1 MDRVQLSWANVAT
14 HSEQECD
21 ANRRRP
27 GRVVCEKLRCRSGR
41 VVDLSVTGAKLS
53 LRSWIAPRKG
63 KRRTLSFQTLMGETD
78 RFSCRVMWSRRC
90 GLLRYEVGVEFVDIT
105 AQQKAQLTEIARV
118 HTARTIGGGVSR
130 DAA

>member
-41 VVDLSVTGAKLS
+41 VVDLSVTGAKLR
-53 LRSWIAPRKG
+53 LRSWFAPRKG

-78 RFSCRVMWSRRC
+78 RFSCRVMWSQRC

-118 HTARTIGGGVSR
+118 HTARTIGGGINSN
-130 DAA
+130 AA